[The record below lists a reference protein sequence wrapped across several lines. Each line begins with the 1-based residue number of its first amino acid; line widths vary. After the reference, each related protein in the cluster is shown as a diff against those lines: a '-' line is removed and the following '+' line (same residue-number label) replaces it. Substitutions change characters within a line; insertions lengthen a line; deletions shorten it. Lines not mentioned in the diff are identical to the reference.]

1 MSTVL
6 TIAVLMAAAAPGQDL
21 RAPSLTLHAAVERAR
36 RHNARVLD
44 AADQVTQARLHQR
57 GADRAFRPRFQ
68 PRITGALGGG
78 ELANQSYGAE
88 LSQRFPWGTEVQAA
102 ISAASARNQLGTF
115 YYSDTTISITQPIYR
130 GGLDPQK
137 EQKAA
142 SITAVERADADRL
155 TVENAVAVDVA
166 AAYYQVVA
174 QEHVIRVA
182 EKALERY
189 RHLLAVSEAKLEIGK
204 VSQLD
209 VLRARRLVRD
219 AEGRVADAHT
229 MAEDARDDLRML
241 IGDPDLGAFTVSV
254 DLPPAS
260 AVPSSILVSATV
272 PPAPEVRRARDA
284 LAAAQR
290 RARSAGSPLLPRIDL
305 SLALTR
311 RETGA
316 DLRSS
321 FGTDRFHVV
330 PLVQLS
336 LPVGGDAAGAELARV
351 AVVRRQRELEAAEA
365 KAAIELRRAIRARDR
380 LVRQLAEAEAGVSFA
395 VEEAAVAR
403 ARFENGLSNNLDLV
417 AAEADLLAAES
428 RRISAAASV
437 AVATLRLKA
446 TFGVLN
452 VAEDF
457 AR

>member
-6 TIAVLMAAAAPGQDL
+6 TLAVLMAAAAPGQEP
-21 RAPSLTLHAAVERAR
+21 RAPSLTLHAAVEQAR

-44 AADQVTQARLHQR
+44 AADRVTEARLHQR
-57 GADRAFRPRFQ
+57 DAERAFRPRFQ
-68 PRITGALGGG
+68 PRVTGALGGG
-78 ELANQSYGAE
+78 ALANQTYGAE

-102 ISAASARNQLGTF
+102 VSAASSRNQLGTF
-115 YYSDTTISITQPIYR
+115 YYSDTTFAITQPIHR
-130 GGLDPQK
+130 GGPDPQK

-142 SITAVERADADRL
+142 SITAVARADADRL

-166 AAYYQVVA
+166 AAYYQVVE

-182 EKALERY
+182 EKARERY

-219 AEGRVADAHT
+219 ADGRVADARA
-229 MAEDARDDLRML
+229 MAEDARDDLRL
-241 IGDPDLGAFTVSV
+241 LVGDPDLGAFTVSA

-260 AVPSSILVSATV
+260 AVAPSMLVSAAV

-284 LAAAQR
+284 LAAAR
-290 RARSAGSPLLPRIDL
+290 RQARSAGSPLLPRIDL

-316 DLRSS
+316 GLRSS
-321 FGTDRFHVV
+321 FGTDGFRLV

-336 LPVGGDAAGAELARV
+336 LPVRGDGTGAALASVAVARRERELA
-351 AVVRRQRELEAAEA
+351 AAEA
-365 KAAIELRRAIRARDR
+365 KAAMELRRAIRARDR
-380 LVRQLAEAEAGVSFA
+380 LVSQLADAEAGVA
-395 VEEAAVAR
+395 VAGEEVAVAR

-452 VAEDF
+452 AAEDF
-457 AR
+457 GR